1 MAERSRILV
10 VIGTRPEA
18 IKLFPVIHALR
29 ADPAFCVTV
38 CTTGQHR
45 DLVGPVLALAG
56 IAPDIALSVMRK
68 GQSLDRLL
76 AALLVSVG
84 KAMDALRPDWVMV
97 QGDTAT
103 ALAAAQAA
111 FHRRI
116 RVAHVE
122 AGLRSGDIWSPWPE
136 ELNRRTIS
144 AIAALH
150 FAPTP
155 TAADALFREGVDPAR
170 VHVTGNSGIDALLW
184 VRDATAVQPRLA
196 ASLAPVL
203 MAGEQ
208 RRIVAV
214 TVHRRENVGAPLA
227 GIAEALRQIAGRGDV
242 ALVVPLHP
250 NPQIRQVLRPALQ
263 GLANVRLIEPLD
275 YPHFVHL
282 LMQSYCVLT
291 DSGGVQEEAAAL
303 GRPTLVMRETTER
316 PEGVAVGATALVG
329 VEPQRIV
336 AKTARLLD
344 DARRYAAMAAAGN
357 PFGDGMAAS
366 RIAGALREAVAI

>member
-29 ADPAFCVTV
+29 ADPTFCVTV

-56 IAPDIALSVMRK
+56 IVPDIALSVMRK
-68 GQSLDRLL
+68 GQSLDRLG
-76 AALLVSVG
+76 AALLVAAG
-84 KAMDALRPDWVMV
+84 KAIDATRPDWVVV

-116 RVAHVE
+116 KVAHVE

-150 FAPTP
+150 FAPTT
-155 TAADALFREGVDPAR
+155 TAAKALFAERADRTR

-184 VRDATAVQPRLA
+184 VRDATIRKPRLA
-196 ASLAPVL
+196 VAIAPVL
-203 MAGEQ
+203 AAMGQ
-208 RRIVAV
+208 RRIITV
-214 TVHRRENVGAPLA
+214 TVHRRENAGAPLVR
-227 GIAEALRQIAGRGDV
+227 IARALRQIAGRDDV
-242 ALVVPLHP
+242 ALLLPLHP
-250 NPQIRQVLRPALQ
+250 NPQIRQVLRPALH
-263 GLANVRLIEPLD
+263 GLANVSLIEPLD
-275 YPHFVHL
+275 YPNFVHL
-282 LMQSYCVLT
+282 LGQSHCVLT

-303 GRPTLVMRETTER
+303 GRPALVMRETTER
-316 PEGVAVGATALVG
+316 PEGIAVRASQLVG
-329 VEPQRIV
+329 VEPARIV
-336 AKTARLLD
+336 AETVALLD
-344 DARRYAAMAAAGN
+344 DAQCYAAMASAGN
-357 PFGDGMAAS
+357 PFGDGKAAG
-366 RIAGALREAVAI
+366 RIALALRQAVGV